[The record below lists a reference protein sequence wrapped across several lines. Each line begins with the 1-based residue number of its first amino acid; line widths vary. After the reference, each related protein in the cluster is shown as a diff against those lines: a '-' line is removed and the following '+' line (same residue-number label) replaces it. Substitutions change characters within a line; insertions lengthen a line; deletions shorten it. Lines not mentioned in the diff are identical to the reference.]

1 MEKLETWFL
10 AWEVVDVTGSEGA
23 EARLAESAACRVDP
37 NPNQSEKEGGG
48 SESDGAEFW
57 TSP

>member
-10 AWEVVDVTGSEGA
+10 AWKVVDVTGSEGA

-37 NPNQSEKEGGG
+37 NPNQYGERGRRLGK
-48 SESDGAEFW
+48 
-57 TSP
+57 